1 MNVDNFKYLKEGV
14 TTDLVELLIKD
25 YRLDMQSALTTLYES
40 DTYAKLSDPSTG
52 LYFQSSLYIYSY
64 LQEELR
70 TGKIA

>member
-1 MNVDNFKYLKEGV
+1 MTQEFKYLKEGV
-14 TTDLVELLIKD
+14 TTDLAELLMKD
-25 YRLDMQSALTTLYES
+25 YQLDMQSALTTLYES

-64 LQEELR
+64 LQAELR